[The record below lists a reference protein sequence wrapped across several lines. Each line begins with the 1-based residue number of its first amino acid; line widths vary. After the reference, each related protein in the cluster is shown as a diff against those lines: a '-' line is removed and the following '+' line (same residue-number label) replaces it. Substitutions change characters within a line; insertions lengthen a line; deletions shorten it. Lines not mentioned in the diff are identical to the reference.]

1 MARYRF
7 WVHDRDRKG
16 RPIDERML
24 KAADEIAPDLARYRQ
39 EEIDCE
45 STSNSMLQSA
55 VEAASQA
62 THAAPIQN
70 PPGYL
75 TSVYK
80 HIVDRFL
87 ARKKRIVPVED
98 SFLEDLANADSAG
111 SSEDEIHNH
120 LLIEKLLNAMDD
132 DTRLICRWRLEGYSM
147 QEIANELGIT
157 PNCLSVRY
165 TRGLKKA
172 AKDVLEKNQG
182 QVNNGRRRAV

>member
-7 WVHDRDRKG
+7 WVHNKDRHG
-16 RPIDERML
+16 RPIDKGIL
-24 KAADEIAPDLARYRQ
+24 KAADEIGPDLARYRQ

-62 THAAPIQN
+62 NHASPIQN
-70 PPGYL
+70 PLGYL

-87 ARKKRIVPVED
+87 ARKKRLVPVED
-98 SFLEDLANADSAG
+98 SFLEDLANAGTSG
-111 SSEDEIHNH
+111 TSEDAIHNR
-120 LLIEKLLNAMDD
+120 LLIEKLLNAMDAA
-132 DTRLICRWRLEGYSM
+132 TRQICQWRLEGYSM
-147 QEIANELGIT
+147 QEIANELRIT

-172 AKDVLEKNQG
+172 AKEVLQKKQG
-182 QVNNGRRRAV
+182 HVNNDQRKAV